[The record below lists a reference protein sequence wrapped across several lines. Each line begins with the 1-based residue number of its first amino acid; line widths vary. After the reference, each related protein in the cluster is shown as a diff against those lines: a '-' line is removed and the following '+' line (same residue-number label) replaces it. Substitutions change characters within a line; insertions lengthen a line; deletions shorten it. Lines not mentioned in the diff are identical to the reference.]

1 MVVAARANVEVALEL
16 LTNVSVPARF
26 AFFPNIGGNLEAVSA
41 RLTRLFLFFEPGGHA
56 RKV

>member
-1 MVVAARANVEVALEL
+1 MVVTARTDVEVALEL
-16 LTNVSVPARF
+16 LTNVGVPARF
-26 AFFPNIGGNLEAVSA
+26 ALFPDVGGNLESVAA